1 MKKETDRELEI
12 FMKNV
17 AYLRKTNGLSKK
29 KMAEI
34 LGISIA
40 TLNRIENND
49 FPPRTKANVFIR
61 IYQKFGIRPTDMLRE
76 LLK

>member
-34 LGISIA
+34 LGISTA
-40 TLNRIENND
+40 TLNKIEVGD
-49 FPPRTKANVFIR
+49 FPPRTKANIFIR
-61 IYQKFGIRPTDMLRE
+61 IYRRFAVRPSEILARFLE
-76 LLK
+76 